1 LTPVGDV
8 PAHCPGECRVSAR
21 GFDRIRVTVSLDNE
35 PAQALYERCGYRD
48 VGVPPRRVQGS
59 ILIRT
64 GPIEVDDTLLTWE
77 KSLGGT
83 DPVRA

>member
-1 LTPVGDV
+1 MTPVGDV

-48 VGVPPRRVQGS
+48 VGVDELIVPDWTMGPVARTKDTYDLFIERVGS
-59 ILIRT
+59 AHR
-64 GPIEVDDTLLTWE
+64 
-77 KSLGGT
+77 
-83 DPVRA
+83 